1 LDGSGSGGITIS
13 NVIANGG
20 AIGTTALIVNMSG
33 TGVVTLSSN
42 NTLTGGIALNQG
54 TLVTTAA
61 GGLGANNTLKFGGGN
76 LELRQVAGV
85 AAGTTFNGRIDMT
98 THGTT
103 VTVNRTD
110 NSAVVTTHSIGGATT
125 LGGGQTMV
133 MSSGANIAA
142 DTAYGLTLIGDKT
155 LTGNS
160 TYTING
166 NGSGNGTL
174 RLITGTIDTGGVTRT
189 LTFNTGTGS
198 GVRSAEIAGAFT
210 GSAGTLV
217 LAGSAPVTIGNLTGG
232 TAHALQINSTTGG
245 VYTPTGQSTYTGGL
259 TLTNG
264 TLNINVN
271 GGSGANGPLGNLGIF
286 AINGGTIDNTSGSAK
301 GLINLYPITVGGD
314 FAFSTDV
321 GTVLNNL
328 LLPGTV
334 DLGGATRT
342 ITAKGTG
349 VLTLSGIISNGGLT
363 KAGIGTLV
371 LSNIAGNTY
380 SGTTT
385 INAGTLRAGAAAG
398 GQAFGNG
405 SSVTLADTAGATLN
419 LNNFSQT
426 IGSLAGGGTTGGDV
440 TLGANATLTTGGND
454 TSTSYAGI
462 ISGTGTSGLTKT
474 GNGTLTLNGTN
485 TYSGATAIDAG
496 TLLINGSTSTSLV
509 TVGVNGTLGGTGTVG
524 GNTTISGTHSP
535 GNSPGIQ
542 TFTGNLSYVDA
553 GTPDPSVS
561 WELASNTTTVGVN
574 PTAAF
579 DQIIVGGNLDF
590 TDTTTINL
598 SFNGAGS
605 TVLWANA
612 LWDADQSWLLYDV
625 AGTTSNFVKLNLATI
640 NWLDSGGNLFST
652 TGGSFTLGQSGQD
665 VLLNYTAIP
674 EPRAALLGGLG
685 LLALL
690 RRRR

>member
-1 LDGSGSGGITIS
+1 
-13 NVIANGG
+13 
-20 AIGTTALIVNMSG
+20 
-33 TGVVTLSSN
+33 
-42 NTLTGGIALNQG
+42 
-54 TLVTTAA
+54 
-61 GGLGANNTLKFGGGN
+61 
-76 LELRQVAGV
+76 
-85 AAGTTFNGRIDMT
+85 
-98 THGTT
+98 
-103 VTVNRTD
+103 
-110 NSAVVTTHSIGGATT
+110 
-125 LGGGQTMV
+125 
-133 MSSGANIAA
+133 
-142 DTAYGLTLIGDKT
+142 
-155 LTGNS
+155 
-160 TYTING
+160 
-166 NGSGNGTL
+166 
-174 RLITGTIDTGGVTRT
+174 
-189 LTFNTGTGS
+189 
-198 GVRSAEIAGAFT
+198 
-210 GSAGTLV
+210 
-217 LAGSAPVTIGNLTGG
+217 
-232 TAHALQINSTTGG
+232 
-245 VYTPTGQSTYTGGL
+245 
-259 TLTNG
+259 
-264 TLNINVN
+264 
-271 GGSGANGPLGNLGIF
+271 
-286 AINGGTIDNTSGSAK
+286 
-301 GLINLYPITVGGD
+301 
-314 FAFSTDV
+314 
-321 GTVLNNL
+321 
-328 LLPGTV
+328 
-334 DLGGATRT
+334 
-342 ITAKGTG
+342 
-349 VLTLSGIISNGGLT
+349 
-363 KAGIGTLV
+363 LV